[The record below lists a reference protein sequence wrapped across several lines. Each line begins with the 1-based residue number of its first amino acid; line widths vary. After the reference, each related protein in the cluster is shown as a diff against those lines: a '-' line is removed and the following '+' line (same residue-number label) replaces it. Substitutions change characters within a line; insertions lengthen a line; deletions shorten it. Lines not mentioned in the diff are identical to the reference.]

1 MLKLAWIRSIF
12 INWIIGPLAMISA
25 LLISHTPVS
34 QANQLPTSTPTPASA
49 YNPLAIPT
57 LPENPSQAEMG
68 EYLYY
73 FNCMPCHGDKGQGLT
88 DAWRQVWEED
98 HRNCW
103 GRGCHGGYSE
113 NEGFPIPKIVPAIIL
128 EGDAL
133 GRFSNLED
141 LFIYLKATHPPQEPG
156 RLADEDYQALVAFL
170 WAANNKTTIQATA
183 TALPTP
189 QVEKELNKSLPPP
202 PCGLAGLL
210 IIGLLG
216 ALAIVHR
223 KGLL

>member
-1 MLKLAWIRSIF
+1 MKSSGMIGFIWMVWISGVFAWVITF
-12 INWIIGPLAMISA
+12 LGNGA
-25 LLISHTPVS
+25 PVS
-34 QANQLPTSTPTPASA
+34 LASQLPTSTPTPISE

-57 LPENPSQAEMG
+57 LPENPSQAETG

-103 GRGCHGGYSE
+103 GRGCHGGHSE

-156 RLADEDYQALVAFL
+156 RLADEDYQVLVAFL

-210 IIGLLG
+210 IIGLLR

>member
-1 MLKLAWIRSIF
+1 MHKLAWIRSIS
-12 INWIIGPLAMISA
+12 ISWIIGSLAMISA
-25 LLISHTPVS
+25 LLVSHTPVS
-34 QANQLPTSTPTPASA
+34 QANQLPTSTPASA

-103 GRGCHGGYSE
+103 GRGCHGGHSE

-133 GRFSNLED
+133 GRFSNPGD
-141 LFIYLKATHPPQEPG
+141 L
-156 RLADEDYQALVAFL
+156 
-170 WAANNKTTIQATA
+170 
-183 TALPTP
+183 
-189 QVEKELNKSLPPP
+189 
-202 PCGLAGLL
+202 C
-210 IIGLLG
+210 
-216 ALAIVHR
+216 
-223 KGLL
+223 

>member
-1 MLKLAWIRSIF
+1 MLKLAWIRSIS
-12 INWIIGPLAMISA
+12 ISWIIGSLAMISA

-34 QANQLPTSTPTPASA
+34 QANQLPTSTPASA

-57 LPENPSQAEMG
+57 LPENPSQAEIG

-103 GRGCHGGYSE
+103 GRGCHGGHSE

-189 QVEKELNKSLPPP
+189 QVEKELNKSLPAP

-210 IIGLLG
+210 IIGLLR
-216 ALAIVHR
+216 ALTIVHR

>member
-1 MLKLAWIRSIF
+1 MLKLAWIRSIS
-12 INWIIGPLAMISA
+12 ISWIIGSLAMISA

-34 QANQLPTSTPTPASA
+34 QANQLPTSTPASA
-49 YNPLAIPT
+49 YNSLAIPT

-103 GRGCHGGYSE
+103 GRGCHGGHSE

-133 GRFSNLED
+133 GRFSNPGD
-141 LFIYLKATHPPQEPG
+141 LFTYLKATHPPQEPG
-156 RLADEDYQALVAFL
+156 RLADQDYQALATFL
-170 WAANNKTTIQATA
+170 WAVNHKSALPNPATPMPTIQEKALAQTKQSSQ
-183 TALPTP
+183 ALP
-189 QVEKELNKSLPPP
+189 
-202 PCGLAGLL
+202 CGSTGML

-216 ALAIVHR
+216 GVAFAR
-223 KGLL
+223 KKGWF

>member
-1 MLKLAWIRSIF
+1 MRSDRICQIGIVWIAGLLA
-12 INWIIGPLAMISA
+12 IGGV
-25 LLISHTPVS
+25 LLCNGAPVS
-34 QANQLPTSTPTPASA
+34 LASQLPTSTPTPISA

-57 LPENPSQAEMG
+57 LPENPSQEETG

-103 GRGCHGGYSE
+103 GRGCHGGHSE